1 MVDLETKPNGRV
13 GAPGQMMVLL
23 ALLIP
28 VLIGAMALGVDISI
42 FYYNWGRLQNAADA
56 AALAS
61 GSHLPGNPTQAVT
74 TAKQYAGLNG
84 VADAE
89 IASVSVTADNKSIT
103 VGLRRTVPYY
113 FARVLGLTSS
123 PVAVS
128 ATASLQNV
136 GSAIGIS
143 PIGVQFNTAYT
154 KGQQMTLYEGVGPGN
169 WGALALG
176 GGGAATFSNNLANG
190 YQTNVNVNDWLSVQT
205 KTGVM
210 DGPVKSGINARISA
224 GLSSD
229 PGGTFSS
236 HTLDDARVMLVPMVD
251 FAGSNGSSQV
261 PLKGFAEVWL
271 VGVTGNGSN
280 LGINVIFIDQVVPKA
295 KPGNGQSFGAWMVVL
310 TG

>member
-1 MVDLETKPNGRV
+1 
-13 GAPGQMMVLL
+13 MMALL

-28 VLIGAMALGVDISI
+28 VLMGAVALGVDISI
-42 FYYNWGRLQNAADA
+42 FYFNWARLQTAADA
-56 AALAS
+56 AALAG
-61 GSHLPGNPTQAVT
+61 GSYLPGNPTQAVA
-74 TAKQYAGLNG
+74 TAKQYATLNG
-84 VADAE
+84 TASGE
-89 IASVSVTADNKSIT
+89 ITSVVPAGNNMSIT
-103 VGLRRTVPYY
+103 VNLKRSVPYY
-113 FARVLGLTSS
+113 FAKVLGFVSS
-123 PVAVS
+123 PVAAS

-143 PIGVQFNTAYT
+143 PIGLQYNTAYT
-154 KGQQMTLYEGVGPGN
+154 KGQQITLYEGVGPGN

-176 GGGAATFSNNLANG
+176 GSGASTFSNNLANG
-190 YQTNVNVNDWLSVQT
+190 YQANVNVNDWLDVQT

-229 PGGTFSS
+229 PDGTFSS

-251 FAGSNGSSQV
+251 FAGINGSSQV

-271 VGVTGNGSN
+271 VGISGGGSK
-280 LGINVIFIDQVVPKA
+280 LGINVIFIDQVVPQA
-295 KPGNGQSFGAWMVVL
+295 KPGNGQSFGAWIVVL